1 VDISLGQPKIFS
13 LDPRFPPEDLLR
25 KAEEKKTGALG
36 TGFGG
41 LLSRP
46 KPEEVQLAT
55 VQQRVE
61 PLWHVAAKAHYV
73 YDRMRDYTVPAS
85 HTDVRAVTFLG
96 SDFAVAGAGRP
107 GAAFG
112 FPVLEHCADDFR
124 EEVWQEGATG
134 AHVPNGPALLNGPKT
149 ERADLS
155 ELSADGTMV
164 ITPEHRASA
173 IVRSLLSKLL
183 RPLQADQVFEESL
196 EVECIELVF
205 RPIVAYE
212 FVLPAK
218 DRRGVVEVDAITG
231 EVKTATSLKMQ
242 ISRHVSKDAL
252 FDIGADTIGLLV
264 PGGNIA
270 LKVARLAI
278 DRNY

>member
-1 VDISLGQPKIFS
+1 MDISLGESKIYS
-13 LDPRFPPEDLLR
+13 LDPRFAPEDLLR

-46 KPEEVQLAT
+46 KPEEVMLAAT
-55 VQQRVE
+55 QYRLE
-61 PLWHVAAKAHYV
+61 PFWHVAAKAHYV

-85 HTDVRAVTFLG
+85 ATDVRAVTFLG
-96 SDFAVAGAGRP
+96 NDFAVSGAGRP

-134 AHVPNGPALLNGPKT
+134 AHVPNGQALLAGPKT
-149 ERADLS
+149 ERADPA
-155 ELSADGTMV
+155 ELSGADTMV
-164 ITPEHRASA
+164 IMPEHRASA
-173 IVRSLLSKLL
+173 IVRSLLAKLL

-218 DRRGVVEVDAITG
+218 DRRGVVEVDALTG

-278 DRNY
+278 DRSY

>member
-1 VDISLGQPKIFS
+1 MDISLGEPKIYS
-13 LDPRFPPEDLLR
+13 LDPRFAPEDLLR

-41 LLSRP
+41 LMSRP
-46 KPEEVQLAT
+46 KPEDVQLAAT
-55 VQQRVE
+55 QKRVE
-61 PLWHVAAKAHYV
+61 PLWHVAAKAHYA

-85 HTDVRAVTFLG
+85 ATDVRAVTFLG
-96 SDFAVAGAGRP
+96 NDFTIAGPGRP

-134 AHVPNGPALLNGPKT
+134 AHVPNGPALLAGPKT
-149 ERADLS
+149 EHADPA
-155 ELSADGTMV
+155 ELGADDTMV
-164 ITPEHRASA
+164 IMPEHRASA
-173 IVRSLLSKLL
+173 IVRSLLAKLL

-196 EVECIELVF
+196 EVDCLELIF

-218 DRRGVVEVDAITG
+218 DRRGFVEVDAITG

-242 ISRHVSKDAL
+242 ISRHVSKDAI
-252 FDIGADTIGLLV
+252 FDIGADTIGMLI